1 MALVQLN
8 GGLWDTDA
16 KAFVNPAEPP
26 KQPDSAA
33 KKEAVDNS
41 TETPKKTAK
50 KAKSKHGKRRLQSR
64 FLIARTGAALCA

>member
-16 KAFVNPAEPP
+16 KAFVNPAEPT

-50 KAKSKHGKRRLQSR
+50 KAKK
-64 FLIARTGAALCA
+64 

>member
-8 GGLWDTDA
+8 NGLWDTEA

-33 KKEAVDNS
+33 KTEAVDNP
-41 TETPKKTAK
+41 TEAPKKPVK
-50 KAKSKHGKRRLQSR
+50 KAKK
-64 FLIARTGAALCA
+64 

>member
-16 KAFVNPAEPP
+16 KAFVDPAEAQ

-33 KKEAVDNS
+33 KTDAVDNS
-41 TETPKKTAK
+41 TEAPKKPVK
-50 KAKSKHGKRRLQSR
+50 KAKK
-64 FLIARTGAALCA
+64 